1 MRRASRTVT
10 ARIHRLSG
18 QLDAVEAMIGRRR
31 SCAEVLQQISA
42 IRAGLDQVA
51 TIVFQT
57 ELQKLAAKKRLT
69 AADVQHLSHNF
80 SKTT

>member
-18 QLDAVEAMIGRRR
+18 QLTAVEAMIGKRRT
-31 SCAEVLQQISA
+31 CAEVLQQISA
-42 IRAGLDQVA
+42 IRAGLDHVA

-57 ELQKLAAKKRLT
+57 ELQKLSAKKKLT
-69 AADVQHLSHNF
+69 VADVQNLSHNF

>member
-18 QLDAVEAMIGRRR
+18 QLSAVETMLQNRRA
-31 SCAEVLQQISA
+31 CADVLQQLIA
-42 IRAGLDQVA
+42 VRAGLENVA
-51 TIVFQT
+51 SIILQT

-69 AADVQHLSHNF
+69 DRDIEKLTQLF
-80 SKTT
+80 TKTI